1 MAHHWESGFVV
12 REAAWHGLATV
23 LKDAP
28 TIAEGIKQAGLEWDV
43 VQCPIEAIIAG
54 DNVGRLSSPQRPG
67 DPKEYHVPAPG
78 WIANVRSTDKSILGI
93 VSEKYKP
100 IQNKDAFQFFDKFL
114 DNKSCALEAAGSLK
128 SGRFVWVLAKI
139 ANGEAEVSPGDKIY
153 SYLKLS
159 TAHDGSHAGTIAF
172 TPIRVVCYN
181 TLSSALAQAD
191 KSVAAGEGRAMH
203 VLHVGDVKASL
214 AAAQA
219 EIDIAHRRIGKIV
232 QQAKAFKKVEMDKA
246 FFYRFLE
253 EIYGPER
260 AEMRKKL
267 QILYP
272 VVNDEKRPQA
282 ERDVAKEEAMVIE
295 EKLARP
301 VRRSGIIH
309 SLVRGFE
316 TGPGAEMAGQT
327 LWGAINA
334 VTHYEEHQRV
344 GSNEERLYAS
354 WFGGNTE
361 KVRERAFEVAA
372 SLV

>member
-1 MAHHWESGFVV
+1 LAHHWESGFVV

-100 IQNKDAFQFFDKFL
+100 IQNRDAFDFFQKFL
-114 DNKSCALEAAGSLK
+114 DDKVCTLECAGSVK
-128 SGRFVWVLAKI
+128 NGRYVWVLAKI
-139 ANGEAEVSPGDKIY
+139 SDGEAEVSPGDKIF

-172 TPIRVVCYN
+172 TPIRVVCWN

>member
-1 MAHHWESGFVV
+1 MHAFESGFVV

-23 LKDAP
+23 LQNAP
-28 TIAEGIKQAGLEWDV
+28 TIEEGIKQAGLEWDV
-43 VQCPIEAIIAG
+43 IQCPIEAVMP
-54 DNVGRLSSPQRPG
+54 DGR
-67 DPKEYHVPAPG
+67 VPATG
-78 WIANVRSTDKSILGI
+78 WIANLRSTDKSVLGI
-93 VSEKYKP
+93 VSDKYKP

-114 DNKSCALEAAGSLK
+114 DDKSCTLECAGSLK
-128 SGRFVWVLAKI
+128 NGRFVWVLAKI
-139 ANGEAEVSPGDKIY
+139 ANGEAEVSPGDRIF

-172 TPIRVVCYN
+172 TPVRVVCWN

-203 VLHVGDVKASL
+203 VLHVGDVQASL
-214 AAAQA
+214 KAAQA

-246 FFYRFLE
+246 SFYRFLE
-253 EIYGPER
+253 DVYAEER
-260 AEMRKKL
+260 KEMRKLLSKFYAV
-267 QILYP
+267 I
-272 VVNDEKRPQA
+272 NDEALPQKD
-282 ERDVAKEEAMVIE
+282 RDVAKEEAMVIE

-301 VRRSGIIH
+301 VRRSGIVMAIMK
-309 SLVRGFE
+309 GFE
-316 TGPGAEMAGQT
+316 TGPGAELAGTT
-327 LWGAINA
+327 LWGAVNA
-334 VTHYEEHQRV
+334 VTHYEEHERQ

-372 SLV
+372 SAL